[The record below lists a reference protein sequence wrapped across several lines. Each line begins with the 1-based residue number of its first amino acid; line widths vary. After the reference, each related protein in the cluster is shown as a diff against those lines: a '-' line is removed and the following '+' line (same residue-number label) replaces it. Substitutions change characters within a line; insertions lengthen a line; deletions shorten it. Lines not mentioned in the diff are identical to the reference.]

1 MKSKQLTRS
10 QTSALFPC
18 PKEGCSL
25 SFPCFDSLQRHLDY
39 GEHENTTSQES
50 VYDQL
55 RRVWVARFSTLVPEN
70 RPKPKSA
77 DILSVSNSSLP
88 MGWAL
93 QKPRG
98 GGTRYTP
105 QVKDYLKARFNEG
118 EESGMKADPQQV
130 AVDMPEQKRTNDCSQ
145 EKSGYQETRFSPA
158 FRGSLS

>member
-1 MKSKQLTRS
+1 MSVKRNLKSKQLTRS

-55 RRVWVARFSTLVPEN
+55 RRDWVARFSTLVPEN
-70 RPKPKSA
+70 CPKPKSS
-77 DILSVSNSSLP
+77 DISSVSSSSLP

-98 GGTRYTP
+98 GGTRYSP
-105 QVKDYLKARFNEG
+105 QVKDYLKARFNAG

-130 AVDMPEQKRTNDCSQ
+130 AVDMKNARTEENKRL
-145 EKSGYQETRFSPA
+145 FS
-158 FRGSLS
+158 REE

>member
-1 MKSKQLTRS
+1 MGQGKTVNYTDVVRASQGPASLVVKDGQSFFDMSVKRNLKSKQLTRS

-18 PKEGCSL
+18 PKERYSL
-25 SFPCFDSLQRHLDY
+25 SFPYFDSLQRHLDY

-55 RRVWVARFSTLVPEN
+55 RRDCVARFSTFVPEN

-77 DILSVSNSSLP
+77 DTSSVSSSSLP

-98 GGTRYTP
+98 GGTRYSP
-105 QVKDYLKARFNEG
+105 QVKDYLK
-118 EESGMKADPQQV
+118 
-130 AVDMPEQKRTNDCSQ
+130 
-145 EKSGYQETRFSPA
+145 
-158 FRGSLS
+158 